1 MKKIAFRHVPFT
13 PDQIEELKSM
23 AAAAGYETVWC
34 PDRVI
39 PELDT
44 IQDCEILMGYF
55 PPDMLKSL
63 PGLKWV
69 QTPAAGVERL
79 CGDLYANDDVVL
91 TNCSGAFGV
100 AISEYMLTGLLM
112 LLRLMPAYMKNQ
124 HAHIWKCMGTCR
136 SVYGSTITVVG
147 MGDIGT
153 KFAQRAKALG
163 ATVRGVRRS
172 LGEKPECFDEVYSS
186 DRICEAVT
194 DVDAVVMCL
203 PGTKAAQKLVSAEA
217 IACMRPDTIIVN
229 CGRGATLDE
238 EAMIKALQ
246 EGKLGGAVM
255 DVATVEPLPADSPL
269 WDMENVIITPHI
281 SGHDDDPVNF
291 SSIFAI
297 FKENLTRYFAQQP
310 LTHVVDRSR
319 GY

>member
-1 MKKIAFRHVPFT
+1 VKIAFRHVPFT
-13 PDQIEELKSM
+13 PDQIAELNAM
-23 AAAAGYETVWC
+23 AASAGYETVWC
-34 PDRVI
+34 PSRVV
-39 PELDT
+39 PELSS
-44 IQDCEILMGYF
+44 IQDCEVLMGYF

-63 PGLKWV
+63 PNLKWV

-79 CGDLYANDDVVL
+79 CGDIYPNDDVVL

-100 AISEYMLTGLLM
+100 AISEYMLTGTLM
-112 LLRLMPAYMKNQ
+112 LMRLMPAYMKNQ
-124 HAHIWKCMGTCR
+124 GQHIWKCMGTCR

-153 KFAQRAKALG
+153 KFAERVKALG

-172 LGEKPECFDEVYSS
+172 LGEKPACFDEVYTS
-186 DRICEAVT
+186 DRIVEAVKDA
-194 DVDAVVMCL
+194 DVVAMCL
-203 PGTKAAQKLVSAEA
+203 PGTKAAQKLVSAEC
-217 IACMRPDTIIVN
+217 IAAMRPDTIVVN

-238 EAMIKALQ
+238 EALIKALQ

-281 SGHDDDPVNF
+281 SGHDDDPVNYA
-291 SSIFAI
+291 SIFAI
-297 FKENLTRYFAQQP
+297 FKENLTRYLNKQP